1 MAEAFKQS
9 DIEILVAT
17 MNRQS
22 LDFLEPMF
30 PFAHYSGYDILV
42 VNQTDA
48 SALLT
53 SPYPNVRIINAFEK
67 GLAKSRN
74 VALQNAKGALCLIT
88 DDDIVF
94 EPDFANTIC
103 NAYNDNPNAA
113 LITFR
118 ILNGSGQLY
127 KKYPVSRQPS
137 ATALKRLSIM
147 SVEMVVNRKKILDSK
162 VLFNENFGL
171 GAQFT
176 MGEEAIFTHELHQ
189 QKALIVMEPVVIAR
203 HDAVDTHARVNIGQ
217 KYYVQGALFTAIFK
231 NNYFIWVF
239 LKLLYELKSGDVLIW
254 QVPKALKA
262 ARKGCNDFN
271 ILHEKNNR

>member
-1 MAEAFKQS
+1 LAEAFKQS

-30 PFAHYSGYDILV
+30 PFAHYSDYNILI
-42 VNQTDA
+42 VNQTDDA
-48 SALLT
+48 TLLT
-53 SPYPNVRIINAFEK
+53 SPYPNVRVINAFKK

-74 VALQNAKGALCLIT
+74 VALQNAKGTLCVIT

-94 EPDFANTIC
+94 EPDFANSIC

-118 ILNGSGQLY
+118 ILNDSGQLY
-127 KKYPVSRQPS
+127 KKYPVSRQPAS
-137 ATALKRLSIM
+137 TVLKRLSIM
-147 SVEMVVNRKKILDSK
+147 SVEMVVNRKKILSSGI
-162 VLFNENFGL
+162 LFNENFGL
-171 GAQFT
+171 GALFT

-189 QKALIVMEPVVIAR
+189 KKNLIVMEPIVIAR
-203 HDAVDTHARVNIGQ
+203 HNAVDTHSRVNIRQ
-217 KYYVQGALFTAIFK
+217 KYYVQGAIFTAIFK

-262 ARKGCNDFN
+262 ALKGRKAY
-271 ILHEKNNR
+271 IKLT